1 MKLSHHLVV
10 ASIFPLVATAQGV
23 STDTLYVRQLS
34 DVVVTGTRASET
46 ARQLPFTIASVS
58 RDALTAHHRSNVLT
72 TLSESVPGLF
82 VTQRGMMGYGVSGG
96 AAGGIN
102 VRGLSAGTGQMLVL
116 VDGHPQYQGIYGHS
130 IADSYQTMMA
140 ERVEVLRGPA
150 SVLYGSNA
158 MGGVINIVT
167 RRPQKDG
174 VRTDVNLAGGSYAT
188 FEGEATNQVRKG
200 KFSSTV
206 SAQYGRS
213 DNHQPRMGFEQYGGF
228 ARLGYDLSEQWNLF
242 GMADVTHFNASN
254 PFRTDIKD
262 GVLVVGDL
270 FEGDQWITRGV
281 ASVGVENHYTHT
293 NGRIS
298 AYNNWGRHKVNDG
311 YGPTYHNNKPQDN
324 FFRSKDA
331 LLGVTAYQS
340 ASFFKG
346 NRMTLGFDYQNI
358 YADAYYTHR
367 KTGEKQPANKTT
379 VDKRMNELAV
389 YVDVRQELASW
400 CVLDAGVR
408 YDHHSVSG
416 SEWVPQ
422 AALLFRPMKSAEVK
436 ATAGKGFRNPTAKE
450 MYLYGM
456 ANDELRAE
464 RLWNYELAWHHT
476 VGDGH
481 FDYGANLF
489 WIEGDNMIQTVAGKN
504 VNTGEITNR
513 GVELTFACRIGQHW
527 RISTNHSY
535 VDIEHPVVGAP
546 AYKGYLGVHMRY
558 GKWSACAGFQQLCG
572 LYTAV
577 GTAEEMKESFGL
589 LNATVNYQLLPC
601 LKLWLKGDNL
611 LAQHYEINAGY
622 PMPLATV
629 MGGIN
634 LSF

>member
-1 MKLSHHLVV
+1 MKLSHLLGV
-10 ASIFPLVATAQGV
+10 ASLFPFVATAHDT
-23 STDTLYVRQLS
+23 SIDTLRVRQLD
-34 DVVVTGTRASET
+34 DVIVTGTRTSET
-46 ARQLPFTIASVS
+46 TRQLPFAITSVS
-58 RDALTAHHRSNVLT
+58 REALTTHQRSNVLT
-72 TLSESVPGLF
+72 TLTESVPGLF

-158 MGGVINIVT
+158 LGGVINIVT
-167 RRPQKDG
+167 RRPQENG
-174 VRTDVNLAGGSYAT
+174 VHTDVRLAGGSYGT
-188 FEGEATNQVRKG
+188 FEGEITNQVRKG
-200 KFSSTV
+200 RFTSTV
-206 SAQYGRS
+206 AAQYGRS
-213 DNHQPRMGFEQYGGF
+213 DNQLPRMGFEQHGCF

-254 PFRTDIKD
+254 PYRTDIKD
-262 GVLVVGDL
+262 GELVIGDL

-281 ASVGVENHYTHT
+281 ASVGVENRYART

-298 AYNNWGRHKVNDG
+298 AYNNWGRHKINDG

-340 ASFFKG
+340 ASLFKG
-346 NRMTLGFDYQNI
+346 NRVTLGFDYQNI
-358 YADAYYTHR
+358 YADAYYTNR
-367 KTGEKQPANKTT
+367 ETGEKQPANKTT
-379 VDKRMNELAV
+379 VDKRMNELAA

-416 SEWVPQ
+416 GEWVPQ
-422 AALLFRPMKSAEVK
+422 AGIVFRPMPVAEIK

-456 ANDELRAE
+456 ANDALRAE
-464 RLWNYELAWHHT
+464 RLWNYELAWHHA
-476 VGDGH
+476 VADGC
-481 FDYGANLF
+481 FDYGVNLF

-504 VNTGEITNR
+504 INTGEICNR
-513 GVELTFACRIGQHW
+513 GVELVFNWNVNGHW
-527 RISTNHSY
+527 RISSNHSY
-535 VDIEHPVVGAP
+535 IDIEHPVVGAP
-546 AYKGYLGVHMRY
+546 AYKGYLGAHMHY
-558 GKWSACAGFQQLCG
+558 GKWSADAGWQLVCG

-577 GTAEEMKESFGL
+577 GTKDEMKETFSL
-589 LNATVNYQLLPC
+589 LNATVNYQVLPY
-601 LKLWLKGDNL
+601 LRLWVKGDNL
-611 LAQHYEINAGY
+611 ISQKYEINAGY
-622 PMPLATV
+622 RMPGATV
-629 MGGIN
+629 MGGVN
-634 LSF
+634 FSF